1 MASGVELA
9 TAYVSLVAETSKLK
23 KDINAAFD
31 EAGKSSARA
40 SKKIGEN
47 LSAGLGG
54 TKNSAAKAGAD
65 AAREYERALKSSLR
79 GEKIGRMIGE
89 PIGKGI
95 GLAIKGGIG
104 LAAVGAT
111 AAVGT
116 LVASLSKGFT
126 RLKNIDN
133 AKFKLEAL
141 GNSAADVKKIMDA
154 AQKSVKGTAFG
165 LDAAAGTAAT
175 AVAAGVAPGTDLSAY
190 LTNVADAAAIAQT
203 SMEEMGSIFN
213 KVQTNGKAMT
223 DDLQMLADRGL
234 PIFTWLQKQ
243 YGVTGEALQKMVE
256 DGKVSSADFNRAISS
271 NISGAAQKM
280 GQSFEGAMQ
289 NLDAALGRLG
299 ASLLGIPFNEASGG
313 IGSIT
318 EALDKLNAWVVENQD
333 MMIDFWASFGKGA
346 ISGAQDVLKTVS
358 SMLLAFGQ
366 LQNAVGDILGGIMK
380 AGATVDQFFGRDEK
394 AKEQFAMAEEFFA
407 WGNSAAKASDDVN
420 ALIAG
425 LDGNK
430 ASIDQW
436 AERAKNA
443 AQLTKALG
451 DAVATVDDNQ
461 ILIKDNTPEVNKQ
474 LDDLGVKLE
483 TLPSGDVKLV
493 PNTPEAQQII
503 DAFLGANNPTP
514 PVPVPVE
521 PGIAAADQVMNDFVA
536 RWSAAIIT
544 PSIAPGSG
552 VPGTNPLDVFG
563 GGGGGG
569 RPTNP
574 LDVFAGGGGGGPG
587 GPVGNMPSGLVTGG
601 KQGAD
606 GLFPNAEAL
615 KQRYASWGFSNIGG
629 YSANVDQPWD
639 EHQTG
644 TAIDVPIPGGNGGAG
659 ISVVQD
665 ALRQPGA
672 KYAIWQQ
679 KMWYPDGRVVPM
691 PDRGSPTEN
700 HMDHVHVRTYADGG
714 AARGPGGP
722 KSDKVPAML
731 SNGEHVW
738 TAAEVAAVGGQGAMY
753 QLRAMAAK
761 GMIPGFNSGGAVDS
775 ELLDLLTGRG
785 GQPRTTAASAFG
797 DLTRANTGNGMSYLD
812 DTSQFNPNMLIDT
825 STTSL
830 SSVGQWPGYDKQ
842 SWNMRDLKNVVT
854 QKPVDVYNRTQQQ
867 RRDLRQNDELWKFF
881 AGEGDLYSASFF
893 ANGGAVKLYDNGGLW
908 PTDTLGLNTTGK
920 DEYVLTPEE
929 IEKLKQQ
936 GIDPATVQHGMGQ
949 GALPGPPPAG
959 MTATPDQLNGQP
971 QGGDGAELMGGSR
984 TEGYIPA
991 GAGSTAV
998 AGESFMSGL
1007 YSMGAEVING
1017 IIDQAASMASS
1028 AAGMAATVVAPGSGG
1043 AAAGAAQAGIGMATS
1058 AAKRGVEYGA
1068 QMLGIGT
1075 DALIEQLTPF
1085 GAPRLL
1091 TTDPTGFMPQQA
1103 LMDAATT
1110 SLEKAFQP
1118 QQPQGPEQP
1127 EQVPAGGVTSQTAEM
1142 EPGGAGGPQFNTTV
1156 NATVKD
1162 VNELNRTL
1170 NDQQRLNMLQHSG
1183 RP

>member
-9 TAYVSLVAETSKLK
+9 TAYVSIVGETSKLK
-23 KDINAAFD
+23 KDINAAFAD
-31 EAGKSSARA
+31 ADKSSARA
-40 SKKIGEN
+40 GKKIGDN

-54 TKNSAAKAGAD
+54 TKNSAARAGAD

-104 LAAVGAT
+104 VAAVGAT

-141 GNSAADVKKIMDA
+141 GNSAADVKKIMDNA
-154 AQKSVKGTAFG
+154 NKAVKGTAFG
-165 LDAAAGTAAT
+165 LDAAATTAST
-175 AVAAGVAPGTDLSAY
+175 AVAAGVAPGTDLTAY
-190 LTNVADAAAIAQT
+190 LTNVADAAAIAGT
-203 SMEEMGSIFN
+203 SMEEMGSVFN

-223 DDLQMLADRGL
+223 DDLNMLADRGL

-243 YGVTGEALQKMVE
+243 YGVTGDALKSMVE
-256 DGKVSSADFNRAISS
+256 DGKVSSADFNRAISE
-271 NISGAAQKM
+271 NIGGAAQKM

-318 EALDKLNAWVVENQD
+318 AALDKLNAWVVENKD
-333 MMIDFWASFGKGA
+333 TMIDFWAAFGKGA
-346 ISGAQDVLKTVS
+346 ISGSQDVLKTVS

-407 WGNSAAKASDDVN
+407 WGNSAAKASDEVN

-443 AQLTKALG
+443 ATLTTALG
-451 DAVATVDDNQ
+451 DAVASVDDNQ
-461 ILIKDNTPEVNKQ
+461 ILIKDNTPEVNKS
-474 LDDLGVKLE
+474 LDDLGIKLE

-503 DAFLGANNPTP
+503 DAFLGNNTPTP

-521 PGIAAADQVMNDFVA
+521 PGVAAADQVMSDFVA
-536 RWSAAIIT
+536 RWSQAIIT
-544 PSIAPGSG
+544 PSVAPGSG
-552 VPGTNPLDVFG
+552 VPGTNPLDVFAGGSSG
-563 GGGGGG
+563 GGK
-569 RPTNP
+569 PTNP
-574 LDVFAGGGGGGPG
+574 LDIFAGGGGGGPG

-601 KQGAD
+601 GQGAD
-606 GLFPNAEAL
+606 GLFPNAAAL
-615 KQRYASWGFSNIGG
+615 KARYASWGFSNIGG

-644 TAIDVPIPGGNGGAG
+644 TAIDVPIPGGNSGAG
-659 ISVVQD
+659 TSVVMD
-665 ALRQPGA
+665 ALRQPGT
-672 KYAIWQQ
+672 KYAIWNQ

-691 PDRGSPTEN
+691 EDRGSPTEN
-700 HMDHVHVRTYADGG
+700 HMDHVHVRTYDQGG
-714 AARGPGGP
+714 FWP
-722 KSDKVPAML
+722 
-731 SNGEHVW
+731 
-738 TAAEVAAVGGQGAMY
+738 
-753 QLRAMAAK
+753 
-761 GMIPGFNSGGAVDS
+761 SG
-775 ELLDLLTGRG
+775 
-785 GQPRTTAASAFG
+785 
-797 DLTRANTGNGMSYLD
+797 
-812 DTSQFNPNMLIDT
+812 
-825 STTSL
+825 
-830 SSVGQWPGYDKQ
+830 
-842 SWNMRDLKNVVT
+842 
-854 QKPVDVYNRTQQQ
+854 
-867 RRDLRQNDELWKFF
+867 
-881 AGEGDLYSASFF
+881 
-893 ANGGAVKLYDNGGLW
+893 
-908 PTDTLGLNTTGK
+908 TLGINTTGK
-920 DEYVLTPEE
+920 DEYVLTPEQLADLRAMPLGVVNYPAEPIGPKDRTRPGGVPDLGPGKSGNQIALPDWGKQVDEGGAWGAPPPGWWTKPVNPEDRLFPEWWPPGMRE
-929 IEKLKQQ
+929 IWAESDPRIKGLSGIRRYDSGGAWPTGTLGVNTTGEDEWVLTPEQIEELKKQ
-936 GIDPATVQHGMGQ
+936 GIDPATMQHGMAAPAGLQ
-949 GALPGPPPAG
+949 PGPSPEKLAELTSPPG
-959 MTATPDQLNGQP
+959 LTG
-971 QGGDGAELMGGSR
+971 GAELMGGSR

-998 AGESFMSGL
+998 AGESFMSGI
-1007 YSMGAEVING
+1007 YNMGAEVING
-1017 IIDQAASMASS
+1017 IIDQAASAASS
-1028 AAGMAATVVAPGSGG
+1028 AAGMALTAGTFG
-1043 AAAGAAQAGIGMATS
+1043 AGAAGAPAASAATAAAIGMGTQ

-1068 QMLGIGT
+1068 QMLGILT
-1075 DALIEQLTPF
+1075 DATIEQLTPF

-1103 LMDAATT
+1103 LMEAATT

-1127 EQVPAGGVTSQTAEM
+1127 EPVPAGGVTSQTAEM
-1142 EPGGAGGPQFNTTV
+1142 EPGAGGGYQFTNENHFV
-1156 NATVKD
+1156 VKD
-1162 VNELNRTL
+1162 VAEANRVLT
-1170 NDQQRLNMLQHSG
+1170 DQQRLNMLQYGG

>member
-1 MASGVELA
+1 MATGIELA
-9 TAYVSLVAETSKLK
+9 TAYVSITASTRGLV
-23 KDINAAFD
+23 KDINAAFS
-31 EAGKSSARA
+31 EADKSSAKAGKR
-40 SKKIGEN
+40 IGEN
-47 LSAGLGG
+47 LSSGLGG
-54 TKNSAAKAGAD
+54 TKNSAARAGKD
-65 AAREYERALKSSLR
+65 AAAEYERALKSSLR

-116 LVASLSKGFT
+116 LVASLTKGFT

-141 GNSAADVKKIMDA
+141 GNSAADVKKIMDNA
-154 AQKSVKGTAFG
+154 TKAVKGTAFG
-165 LDAAAGTAAT
+165 LDAAATTAST
-175 AVAAGVAPGTDLSAY
+175 AVAAGVAPGTDLTAY
-190 LTNVADAAAIAQT
+190 LTNVADAAAIAGV
-203 SMEEMGSIFN
+203 SMEEMGAVFN

-234 PIFTWLQKQ
+234 PVFTWLQKQ

-256 DGKVSSADFNRAISS
+256 DGKVSSADFQAAIGQ
-271 NISGAAQKM
+271 NIGGAAQKM

-289 NLDAALGRLG
+289 NLDAALGRVG
-299 ASLLGIPFNEASGG
+299 ATLLGIPFNEASGG

-318 EALDKLNAWVVENQD
+318 TALDKLNAWMVANQD
-333 MMIDFWASFGKGA
+333 MMVDFWAGFGKGA
-346 ISGAQDVLKTVS
+346 IAGAQDVLKTVS

-366 LQNAVGDILGGIMK
+366 LQNAIGDILGGIMK
-380 AGATVDQFFGRDEK
+380 AGATVDDFFGRDDK
-394 AKEQFAMAEEFFA
+394 AREQYAQAEEFFA
-407 WGNSAAKASDDVN
+407 WGNSAASASDEIND
-420 ALIAG
+420 LIAS

-461 ILIKDNTPEVNKQ
+461 ILIKDNTPEVNKS
-474 LDDLGVKLE
+474 LEDLGVKLE

-503 DAFLGANNPTP
+503 DAFLGKNTPTP

-521 PGIAAADQVMNDFVA
+521 PGIAAADAAMSDFVA
-536 RWSAAIIT
+536 RWSQAIIT
-544 PSIAPGSG
+544 PSVAPGSG
-552 VPGTNPLDVFG
+552 VPGQNPLGALSG
-563 GGGGGG
+563 GSGG
-569 RPTNP
+569 RIPTNP
-574 LDVFAGGGGGGPG
+574 LDV
-587 GPVGNMPSGLVTGG
+587 MTGQP
-601 KQGAD
+601 QGAN
-606 GLFPNAEAL
+606 GLQPAANAL
-615 KQRYASWGFSNIGG
+615 KERYSQWGLGEIGG
-629 YSANVDQPWD
+629 YNANVDQPWD

-644 TAIDVPIPGGNGGAG
+644 TAIDVPIPGGDGGAG

-665 ALRQPGA
+665 ALRQPGTQ
-672 KYAIWQQ
+672 YAIWQK
-679 KMWYPDGRVVPM
+679 KMWYPDGRVEDM
-691 PDRGSPTEN
+691 EDRGSPTEN
-700 HMDHVHVRTYADGG
+700 HMDHVHVRAYDQGG
-714 AARGPGGP
+714 FWP
-722 KSDKVPAML
+722 
-731 SNGEHVW
+731 
-738 TAAEVAAVGGQGAMY
+738 
-753 QLRAMAAK
+753 
-761 GMIPGFNSGGAVDS
+761 SG
-775 ELLDLLTGRG
+775 
-785 GQPRTTAASAFG
+785 
-797 DLTRANTGNGMSYLD
+797 
-812 DTSQFNPNMLIDT
+812 
-825 STTSL
+825 
-830 SSVGQWPGYDKQ
+830 
-842 SWNMRDLKNVVT
+842 
-854 QKPVDVYNRTQQQ
+854 
-867 RRDLRQNDELWKFF
+867 
-881 AGEGDLYSASFF
+881 
-893 ANGGAVKLYDNGGLW
+893 
-908 PTDTLGLNTTGK
+908 TLGINTTGK

-929 IEKLKQQ
+929 IEELKKQ
-936 GIDPATVQHGMGQ
+936 GVDPASVQHGMGQ
-949 GALPGPPPAG
+949 GAPPGPSPEKLAQLTG
-959 MTATPDQLNGQP
+959 MPGPTPEQLNGQP

-998 AGESFMSGL
+998 AGESFLSGI

-1017 IIDQAASMASS
+1017 IIDQAASAASS
-1028 AAGMAATVVAPGSGG
+1028 AAGMALTAGTFG
-1043 AAAGAAQAGIGMATS
+1043 AGAAGAPAASAATAAAIGMGTQ

-1085 GAPRLL
+1085 GAPRILS
-1091 TTDPTGFMPQQA
+1091 TDPTAFMPQQA
-1103 LMDAATT
+1103 LMEAATT

-1142 EPGGAGGPQFNTTV
+1142 DPAAAGGPQFNTTV

-1170 NDQQRLNMLQHSG
+1170 NDQQRLNIMQYSG